1 MRSSWF
7 WIVAA
12 IAVTAAA
19 AGAGIASH
27 SVATTTASDV
37 VHACRNAK
45 NGLLRAVAAGAACRR
60 GERALAW
67 NVQGPAGSPGPVGP
81 MGPAGPAGSAGPV
94 GPAGPAGPVG
104 AQGPAGAAG
113 PRGPKGDAGS
123 ALSSLETL
131 NGLSCSAAGTAGS
144 VSLAYDSER
153 NAVLTCVATG
163 GGGGADA
170 ALRINEF
177 SVGTTASLGDEFV
190 ELVNVGAGSADIGG
204 YRLVYRSGTGT
215 ADVALATIPT
225 GTTLGPG
232 AFYLLGGASYGGS
245 PAADQSFAF
254 GLATAAGGIAVRTGD
269 GVIVDSVGYGTATNA
284 FVEGSAAPAP
294 PVTAPPGSSVGRFPD
309 GHDADNNSADFA
321 VRSAPT
327 PRASNG

>member
-7 WIVAA
+7 WIVVAIVAA
-12 IAVTAAA
+12 TAAA

-27 SVATTTASDV
+27 RVATTTASDV

-45 NGLLRAVAAGAACRR
+45 NGLLRVVAAGAACRR

-67 NVQGPAGSPGPVGP
+67 NVQGPAGSPGPL
-81 MGPAGPAGSAGPV
+81 GPAGPAGSA

-104 AQGPAGAAG
+104 AQGPAGAVG
-113 PRGPKGDAGS
+113 PPGPKGDAGS
-123 ALSSLETL
+123 SLSTLEALD
-131 NGLSCSAAGTAGS
+131 GLSCSAAGAAGS

-153 NAVLTCVATG
+153 HAVLTCVAATG
-163 GGGGADA
+163 GVGAAA

-190 ELVNVGAGSADIGG
+190 ELVNIGAGSADIGG

-254 GLATAAGGIAVRTGD
+254 GLATASGGIAVRAGD

-284 FVEGSAAPAP
+284 FVEGSAALAP
-294 PVTAPPGSSVGRFPD
+294 PVTAAPGSSAGRSPD
-309 GHDADNNSADFA
+309 GHDTNDNSADFTL
-321 VRSAPT
+321 RLAPT

>member
-7 WIVAA
+7 WIVVA

-19 AGAGIASH
+19 AGAGVASH

-81 MGPAGPAGSAGPV
+81 AGPAGSAGP
-94 GPAGPAGPVG
+94 AGPAGPGGPVG
-104 AQGPAGAAG
+104 ARGPVGATG
-113 PRGPKGDAGS
+113 PPGPKGDAGS
-123 ALSSLETL
+123 PLSSLEAV
-131 NGLSCSAAGTAGS
+131 NGLSCSAAGVAGS

-153 NAVLTCVATG
+153 HAVLTCVAATGG

-215 ADVALATIPT
+215 ADVALATVPT

-284 FVEGSAAPAP
+284 FVEGSAAAAP
-294 PVTAPPGSSVGRFPD
+294 PVTAPPGSSAVRSPD
-309 GHDADNNSADFA
+309 GRDTNDNSADFTL
-321 VRSAPT
+321 RSTPT

>member
-7 WIVAA
+7 WIVMA
-12 IAVTAAA
+12 IGVTATA

-45 NGLLRAVAAGAACRR
+45 NGLLRAVPARAACRR

-67 NVQGPAGSPGPVGP
+67 NVQGPVGSPGPVGR
-81 MGPAGPAGSAGPV
+81 AGPAGSAGP
-94 GPAGPAGPVG
+94 AGPAGPPGPVG
-104 AQGPAGAAG
+104 ARGPAGAAG
-113 PRGPKGDAGS
+113 PPGPKGDAGS
-123 ALSSLETL
+123 ALSTL
-131 NGLSCSAAGTAGS
+131 DALDGLSCSAAGTAGF
-144 VSLAYDSER
+144 VSLSYDSER
-153 NAVLTCVATG
+153 HVVLTCVAGTG
-163 GGGGADA
+163 GGGGAAA

-177 SVGTTASLGDEFV
+177 SVGTTGSLGDEFV

-215 ADVALATIPT
+215 ADVGLVTIPT

-232 AFYLLGGASYGGS
+232 GFYLLGGASYSGS

-254 GLATAAGGIAVRTGD
+254 GLASAAGGIAVRTGD

-294 PVTAPPGSSVGRFPD
+294 PVTAAPGSSAVRSPD
-309 GHDADNNSADFA
+309 GHDTNDNSADFTL
-321 VRSAPT
+321 RSAPT